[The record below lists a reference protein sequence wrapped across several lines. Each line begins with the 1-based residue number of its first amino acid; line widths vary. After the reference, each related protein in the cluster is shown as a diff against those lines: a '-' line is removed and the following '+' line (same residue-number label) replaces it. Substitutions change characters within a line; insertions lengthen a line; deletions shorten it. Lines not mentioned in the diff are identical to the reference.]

1 MSHCRLFYFLVVLA
15 VVLSAVGCRRRDA
28 DLFYEQPPP
37 PVVLGTHVDE
47 PFEIQERNAE
57 ASKFVIY
64 SHEFRLND
72 NDEEVG
78 DGDVLNG
85 LRMNEDG
92 QDHLRQIAASL
103 RNGSPYAVIVER
115 SRTSERADSR
125 YGYPVNYN
133 AQLDNR
139 RRSVV
144 VNALVR
150 MGIENADEIVVVTPA
165 FAEGLTGREAQRA
178 YRRGMQFNNY
188 GGGAGG
194 FGNNG
199 GFGGF
204 GGIGR

>member
-1 MSHCRLFYFLVVLA
+1 MSHCRLFYSLVVLA

-37 PVVLGTHVDE
+37 PVVLGTYVDE

-64 SHEFRLND
+64 AHEFRLND
-72 NDEEVG
+72 NDEVVG
-78 DGDVLNG
+78 DGDILNG

-92 QDHLRQIAASL
+92 QDHLRQIAANL
-103 RNGSPYAVIVER
+103 RHGSPYAVIVER

-139 RRSVV
+139 RRSIV
-144 VNALVR
+144 VNALVA
-150 MGIENADEIVVVTPA
+150 MGIENASALVIVAPA
-165 FAEGLTGREAQRA
+165 YAEGITGREAERA
-178 YRRGMQFNNY
+178 YRRGMYF
-188 GGGAGG
+188 GGANGSRGFGNLGGNFGGG
-194 FGNNG
+194 FG
-199 GFGGF
+199 
-204 GGIGR
+204 R